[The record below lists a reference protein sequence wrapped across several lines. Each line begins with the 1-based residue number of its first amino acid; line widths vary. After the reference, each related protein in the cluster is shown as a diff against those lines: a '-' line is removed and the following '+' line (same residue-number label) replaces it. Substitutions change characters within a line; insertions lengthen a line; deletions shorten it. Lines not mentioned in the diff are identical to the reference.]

1 MALIKAWPV
10 FDGSTM
16 FGADDVIRTRDS
28 STRCAGFVSISMR
41 ATAFTADTTAMVGKV
56 GESPWS
62 RGPHMRDGRGCDD
75 RNMVS

>member
-1 MALIKAWPV
+1 
-10 FDGSTM
+10 
-16 FGADDVIRTRDS
+16 
-28 STRCAGFVSISMR
+28 MR